1 MAVVHPVGRSG
12 DAMSERGRISQVGG
26 ASPAGSQSNPPIAGG
41 AIVVLVEVLVPIEV
55 DVLLGVVGFVVLAGV
70 VAVVVVVVVAG
81 VVVVVLD
88 GDVEP
93 SAVEPAGE
101 SVASEPESVLE
112 THPAAASART
122 IDSSITSRVS

>member
-1 MAVVHPVGRSG
+1 MAVVHPAGRSG

-26 ASPAGSQSNPPIAGG
+26 ASPAGLQSNPPIAGG

-55 DVLLGVVGFVVLAGV
+55 DVLLGVVVS
-70 VAVVVVVVVAG
+70 VVVRRRRVRRRGGRPVWSSSCSRATSSP
-81 VVVVVLD
+81 D
-88 GDVEP
+88 
-93 SAVEPAGE
+93 AVEPAGE